1 MSVWIFSSRPIQ
13 LQVFLYWKHIEGIKL
28 MTKYHFWMA
37 IDSRFLCRLWRNAH
51 VPRAP
56 NLLLK
61 IFPPLDVAR
70 SRSESGELSRN
81 GYLPS
86 TMSSENG
93 KWPSW
98 INSDG
103 FEYQKCAGITF
114 SHSFWVF
121 TWILWLWYRL
131 RAETQRGELMSANY
145 DWWYEPRCASW
156 LHVIS
161 NHMSIFI
168 RLRSPQL
175 APLLLLG
182 NLLLKTPTG
191 VCLSVCHLT
200 NVTLWIIMWK

>member
-1 MSVWIFSSRPIQ
+1 MSVWISSSRPIQ
-13 LQVFLYWKHIEGIKL
+13 LVFLCWKHIEGIKL
-28 MTKYHFWMA
+28 IYSWPN
-37 IDSRFLCRLWRNAH
+37 IISEWRL
-51 VPRAP
+51 V
-56 NLLLK
+56 
-61 IFPPLDVAR
+61 VA
-70 SRSESGELSRN
+70 SFS
-81 GYLPS
+81 
-86 TMSSENG
+86 MSSENG

-131 RAETQRGELMSANY
+131 RAETQRGKLMSANY

>member
-1 MSVWIFSSRPIQ
+1 MPTINNDVRLNNVRP
-13 LQVFLYWKHIEGIKL
+13 FL
-28 MTKYHFWMA
+28 
-37 IDSRFLCRLWRNAH
+37 RVQPFLCPFEFFPRVQFSCRYFYTESTSKGLNSWPNIISEWRFIVVFFVVCDAMH
-51 VPRAP
+51 MYLA
-56 NLLLK
+56 LQIYCWK
-61 IFPPLDVAR
+61 FFPPLDVAR

-156 LHVIS
+156 L
-161 NHMSIFI
+161 
-168 RLRSPQL
+168 
-175 APLLLLG
+175 
-182 NLLLKTPTG
+182 K
-191 VCLSVCHLT
+191 
-200 NVTLWIIMWK
+200 